1 MWYEMRYISTYF
13 HKCWLDSVNCKFRI
27 IIFQQISNDNIWQAA
42 RNMELEELET
52 NEKKE
57 SGKVE
62 NVTPKIIETGIILL
76 IDQVAAKIFGK
87 Y

>member
-1 MWYEMRYISTYF
+1 
-13 HKCWLDSVNCKFRI
+13 
-27 IIFQQISNDNIWQAA
+27 
-42 RNMELEELET
+42 MELEERET